1 MNKLKKI
8 VAKAM
13 NKRASEWKLGKLIA
27 EDIEQEKKLH
37 GSIPITNYAV
47 YWNIQVFND
56 MKELD
61 VPQLSKKAQDAIFDD
76 IEVALQGGF
85 SKGEIQLQK
94 EDLEEEDIKILNEDL
109 LLEFFLNFEEK
120 DLDLDDVEIDLG
132 NTYEELPESYVK
144 FRQLASKK
152 KQVSKMAS
160 IISKEILK
168 SAKVSKKARVNF
180 SEIEHLPPTDN
191 TIIDWLV
198 DVYEIDKDKV
208 IELAKNSKNS
218 SELYMKVFEE
228 EKKQKKEH
236 GKTLAEQLEK
246 DFTNSQSWMNFK
258 EKLSENVENGKLE
271 GTIDNYKYRVRYNL
285 SCDGDLNTATPKIKK
300 ELLETM
306 GALILGLFNRGYFML
321 PSGDISN
328 AMTITIATDDG
339 FSRKDLLSICSE
351 DILEKDGRVVYAYVD
366 VSIDLKLERIDNN
379 KISSKTNKLANI
391 IRKEINKSAKVN
403 RKAINNYTR
412 PPEGEDAIEF
422 DIYYDNGRSQWDFDD
437 NIKRI
442 GDKYVYVDFGN
453 YNAEDVLQ
461 DNITITTTG
470 YSQGDWAKVY
480 IPKELENNPRIQ
492 STIDH
497 LFWDS
502 PVYGI
507 IKINDEEIYVDELLS
522 NVYEW
527 NKEEVLSKLKSQV
540 SEKTYEY
547 LKNNLPT
554 NLEYRD

>member
-8 VAKAM
+8 VVQAM
-13 NKRASEWKLGKLIA
+13 N
-27 EDIEQEKKLH
+27 
-37 GSIPITNYAV
+37 
-47 YWNIQVFND
+47 
-56 MKELD
+56 
-61 VPQLSKKAQDAIFDD
+61 
-76 IEVALQGGF
+76 
-85 SKGEIQLQK
+85 
-94 EDLEEEDIKILNEDL
+94 
-109 LLEFFLNFEEK
+109 
-120 DLDLDDVEIDLG
+120 
-132 NTYEELPESYVK
+132 
-144 FRQLASKK
+144 
-152 KQVSKMAS
+152 
-160 IISKEILK
+160 
-168 SAKVSKKARVNF
+168 KKARVNF

-191 TIIDWLV
+191 KIIDFLAENFDFV
-198 DVYEIDKDKV
+198 DRDTIMEYAKKAKDSGSLYIQIMDENKERRSKDADVLGKQIQEDFFQDTQKWNAFKDK
-208 IELAKNSKNS
+208 IEQNINK
-218 SELYMKVFEE
+218 
-228 EKKQKKEH
+228 
-236 GKTLAEQLEK
+236 GI
-246 DFTNSQSWMNFK
+246 
-258 EKLSENVENGKLE
+258 LE

-306 GALILGLFNRGYFML
+306 GMLAKGIFNREYLFL
-321 PSGDISN
+321 PKGELEN
-328 AMTITIATDDG
+328 ATTITLATDDG

-351 DILEKDGRVVYAYVD
+351 NILEKDGRVVYAYVD
-366 VSIDLKLERIDNN
+366 VSIDLKLERIDN
-379 KISSKTNKLANI
+379 KKSSSKTNKLANI
-391 IRKEINKSAKVN
+391 IRREINKSAKVN

-437 NIKRI
+437 CIKRL
-442 GDKYVYVDFGN
+442 GDNEFVYVDYGN
-453 YNAEDVLQ
+453 YNVDDVLQ
-461 DNITITTTG
+461 DNIAITTTG

-480 IPKELENNPRIQ
+480 IPKELENNSGIQ

-527 NKEEVLSKLKSQV
+527 NKEEVLSELKSQV